1 MRIWQSLRA
10 RLVFSYIV
18 LTFLLLSFVGYV
30 FSNAMSLYAVSVQNA
45 QKNQYAQQAAI
56 MLKDANARNL
66 SPAETLALLREN
78 LPGIDIEPVVT
89 PSLNN
94 LMGPGPGLFED
105 ETLLQTKMLFL
116 SISKPPGDGSFILQ
130 SVTENNG
137 SPSISFYRFAWPTS
151 AFALLSHLYVQIL
164 EVLGLALVLS
174 GVIGWLLSRWIGK
187 PLAQLASA
195 TETVAAGN
203 FLELVNRPGIFEL
216 DRVVE
221 QFNKMVLQLRISFR
235 SLAAERDTAQRFAAD
250 AAHELK
256 TPVATLR
263 AYQDVITEHPERLE
277 QALPALGRQV
287 ERMEQIISGLL
298 QMATLDKGD
307 TLALEVAD
315 LCAFIKRLEP
325 IYEAL
330 AAECGHRLTTVC
342 PEAPVQVMLNQR
354 LLELAL
360 DNLMDNACKYTPPS
374 GMVSLT
380 LQVDENEALI
390 IVQDSGKGIP
400 PDESPYIFDRFRR
413 GIDTQSIPGTGLGLA
428 IVQESLK
435 RMGGTVSLESQ
446 IGLGAK
452 FLIRLPLNR

>member
-1 MRIWQSLRA
+1 MRVWQSLRA

-30 FSNAMSLYAVSVQNA
+30 FSNALSLYAVSVQNA
-45 QKNQYAQQAAI
+45 QKNQYAQQAAS
-56 MLKDANARNL
+56 MLKEATVRNL
-66 SPAETLALLREN
+66 SPAETLALLQEN

-89 PSLNN
+89 PPLNN
-94 LMGPGPGLFED
+94 MMGPGPD
-105 ETLLQTKMLFL
+105 EEETFLQTKMLFL
-116 SISKPPGDGSFILQ
+116 SVVKPPGDGSFILQ

-137 SPSISFYRFAWPTS
+137 FPSILFYRFAWPTS
-151 AFALLSHLYVQIL
+151 GFALLSQLYVQIL

-174 GVIGWLLSRWIGK
+174 GVIGWLLSRWLGK
-187 PLAQLASA
+187 PLTQLASA

-203 FLELVNRPGIFEL
+203 FLELVNRPGIIEL

-221 QFNKMVLQLRISFR
+221 QFNKMVLQLRVSFS

-263 AYQDVITEHPERLE
+263 AYQDVITEHPERLK
-277 QALPALGRQV
+277 QALPAIGRQV

-298 QMATLDKGD
+298 LMATLDKGD
-307 TLALEVAD
+307 TMALEVAD
-315 LCAFIKRLEP
+315 LCVFIHRLEP

-330 AAECGHRLTTVC
+330 AAESGHRLTTIC
-342 PEAPVQVMLNQR
+342 PEASVQVMLNQR

-360 DNLMDNACKYTPPS
+360 DNLMDNACKYTPPG

-380 LQVDENEALI
+380 LQVDEHEALI
-390 IVQDSGKGIP
+390 TVQDSGKGIP
-400 PDESPYIFDRFRR
+400 AEESPFIFDRFRR

-446 IGLGAK
+446 IGLGTR